1 MAQCT
6 FYKWGEGHIF
16 GPAVCVINGKQ
27 VSQKQFRDYCNGICS
42 NYQNC
47 PHYIKKM
54 SNNDIFKVIIE
65 YVSKI
70 KKYDIDNKEIL
81 NKLNEF
87 RKKVLD
93 RKEEYRDLIV
103 YHDRMSKIIVD
114 AIRNTRIETID
125 KILIIIYENYILK
138 INDFTIKND
147 TKSVISTYQ
156 EMFKLLIVQ
165 FSLNHEL
172 ANVRD
177 QFKHP
182 EKYGRYAL
190 AKRRKCLE

>member
-16 GPAVCVINGKQ
+16 GPAVCVINDKQ
-27 VSQKQFRDYCNGICS
+27 VSQKQIRDYCNGICS

-47 PHYIKKM
+47 PHYINKM

-87 RKKVLD
+87 RKKVLAT
-93 RKEEYRDLIV
+93 KEEYRDLIV
-103 YHDRMSKIIVD
+103 YHDRMSNIIVD
-114 AIRNTRIETID
+114 AIRNTRIESID
-125 KILIIIYENYILK
+125 EFLIIIYENYILK
-138 INDFTIKND
+138 INDFVIKND

-156 EMFKLLIVQ
+156 EMFKLLKVQ

-172 ANVRD
+172 VNVRD

-182 EKYGRYAL
+182 EKYGRFTL
-190 AKRRKCLE
+190 KRNKK